1 MKIIIAGAGRVGY
14 YLAKNLCL
22 YHDVIVIDKDI
33 QTIEN
38 IKEGLD
44 VLAIDGDICNP
55 NIYDQLNDDNFDY
68 LICVTN
74 SDEANLVASSIINT
88 KLKVKNRIV
97 RLQNNFYKDSSLE
110 HFFVDKAIFPSFK
123 VAMSMDYLLRYPQA
137 NNAKKFRSLDMYLLS
152 IRVKNPNFFSKTVQ
166 SIENFF
172 EENIVIVGVERDKEF
187 FIPDFDFRIDEN
199 DLIYVF
205 GNKDNIN
212 NFYNSIKADDFS
224 NKMQSAI
231 IFGAT
236 RVGIEIA
243 KVLIKNEVSV
253 KIVEKDLKL
262 CNIAQEQLNGRATIL
277 HSRYGWGHL
286 LKEEGLDS
294 ADIFIAAS
302 EDDEFNIIKSLEA
315 KEADISKII
324 TINNEREYYHLMH
337 SLGLVVI
344 RGEKIDAFYTI
355 LENISTD
362 SAINQKRYCG
372 GRGIALYKEILDE
385 SKCIDKILK
394 IPKKIQNNSKVLIV
408 SNSQL
413 IKDIQNHNCEPN
425 DDVVC
430 FTTQEYEDIVENW
443 LYQEI

>member
-1 MKIIIAGAGRVGY
+1 VKIIIAGAGRVGY

-22 YHDVIVIDKDI
+22 YHDVIVIDKNI

-38 IKEGLD
+38 IKESLD

-55 NIYDQLNDDNFDY
+55 NIYEQFNDDNFDY

-88 KLKVKNRIV
+88 KIKVKNRIV
-97 RLQNNFYKDSSLE
+97 RLQNNFYKDSNLE
-110 HFFVDKAIFPSFK
+110 QFFVDKAIFPSYK
-123 VAMSMDYLLRYPQA
+123 VAMGMNYLLRYPQA
-137 NNAKKFRSLDMYLLS
+137 NNVKKFRRLDMYLLS

-166 SIENFF
+166 SIENLF

-187 FIPDFDFRIDEN
+187 FIPNFDFRIDEN

-205 GNKDNIN
+205 GNKENIN
-212 NFYNSIKADDFS
+212 NFYNRIKIDDFS

-236 RVGIEIA
+236 RVGVEIA

-253 KIVEKDLKL
+253 KIVEKDLNL

-277 HSRYGWGHL
+277 HSLYGWGHL

-355 LENISTD
+355 LENINTD
-362 SAINQKRYCG
+362 STINQKRYCG
-372 GRGIALYKEILDE
+372 GRGIALYKEVLDE

-413 IKDIQNHNCEPN
+413 IKDIKRHNCEPN
-425 DDVVC
+425 DEVVC
-430 FTTQEYEDIVENW
+430 FTTQEYEEIVENW